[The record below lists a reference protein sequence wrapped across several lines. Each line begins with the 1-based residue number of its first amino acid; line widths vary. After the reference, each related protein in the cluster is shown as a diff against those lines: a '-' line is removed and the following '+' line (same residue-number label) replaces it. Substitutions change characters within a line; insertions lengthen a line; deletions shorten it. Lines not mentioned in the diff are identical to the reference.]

1 MIYLLYGFD
10 GKSIILYGWPDDA
23 FGGGM
28 ELCLFLTKRDA
39 YGNIYS
45 LPFSL
50 YIICTASHSL
60 QWHMELCRESVVPT
74 VLVQHHLLGITM

>member
-28 ELCLFLTKRDA
+28 E
-39 YGNIYS
+39 
-45 LPFSL
+45 
-50 YIICTASHSL
+50 
-60 QWHMELCRESVVPT
+60 
-74 VLVQHHLLGITM
+74 